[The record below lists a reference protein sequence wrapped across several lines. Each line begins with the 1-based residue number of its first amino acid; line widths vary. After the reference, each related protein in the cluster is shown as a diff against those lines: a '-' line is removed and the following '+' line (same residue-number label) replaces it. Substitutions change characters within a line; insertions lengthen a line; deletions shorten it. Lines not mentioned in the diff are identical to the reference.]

1 MATTN
6 TGISKFKSN
15 FSGGARPNLFEC
27 RIEFP
32 DNNQVLRNEAR
43 FLIKGGSIPASVIAP
58 VEVPFR
64 GQKLKVAGDRT
75 FEPWTVTVIN
85 DVNFNLRN
93 AFEGWMNRVNNHE
106 ANVAD
111 DAVVG
116 QHLNY
121 YRNME
126 VVQLDRDGDEG
137 GIKTYTFIDAF
148 PTNVSAIEL
157 NYETNDTVE
166 EFTVELQYQYWTA
179 EGVTS

>member
-27 RIEFP
+27 RIDFP
-32 DNNQVLRNEAR
+32 DNNQLLRNEAR

-58 VEVPFR
+58 IEIPFR

-85 DVNFNLRN
+85 DVNFNLRD
-93 AFEGWMNRVNNHE
+93 AFESWMNRVNNHE
-106 ANVAD
+106 ANVSD

-116 QHLNY
+116 RRTRRVGRKADGRRARGRRRRRAHIASHA
-121 YRNME
+121 E
-126 VVQLDRDGDEG
+126 GVVAAEG
-137 GIKTYTFIDAF
+137 GI
-148 PTNVSAIEL
+148 
-157 NYETNDTVE
+157 
-166 EFTVELQYQYWTA
+166 
-179 EGVTS
+179 